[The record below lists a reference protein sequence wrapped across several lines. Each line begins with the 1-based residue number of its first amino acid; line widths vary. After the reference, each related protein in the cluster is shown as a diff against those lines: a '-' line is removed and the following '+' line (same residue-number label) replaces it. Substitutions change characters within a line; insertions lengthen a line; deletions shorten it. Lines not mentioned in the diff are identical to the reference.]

1 MKPTTMGLPIR
12 FIALLTGT
20 AMFVLAVPH
29 ARAAGTPAGTTV
41 SNTASLTYSVGGV
54 GQPAILASASFLV
67 DNKINMTVTRLN
79 ATVVAVVPGQ
89 LAALST
95 FTVTNNGNAT
105 QDFALAGADMTAGT
119 ANPFGGALLDSFIAG
134 TGGVCTIS
142 NIGIATGTMGTFTAG
157 DQHIN
162 ALTADSSATVTVSC
176 AIPGAQ
182 ANGTLAVISL
192 TATARINDGTNALGG
207 ALISTFGTPD
217 IPGTVQVVFADIA
230 GPAVG
235 DVANNAAH
243 SALNAYLVQTGVL
256 TLSKSVSVVCDPARG
271 TTTPKNI
278 PGAAV
283 QYAITITNAGSA
295 AATLTTV
302 TDTLA
307 TVLGHDINLISGV
320 GGAAVCVAGAGGQ
333 VKLAPGVGFG
343 AVKGTGATTYTP
355 PGLAAN
361 AVTAGVTILGQ
372 DITITFNLLSTVGGG
387 LLLPAGSL
395 PVGDFVTVYYNA
407 FVQ

>member
-1 MKPTTMGLPIR
+1 MKSTTRNLITSLT
-12 FIALLTGT
+12 ALLTGA
-20 AMFVLAVPH
+20 AMFGLA
-29 ARAAGTPAGTTV
+29 ASQAMAAGTAAGTTV

-54 GQPAILASASFLV
+54 SQPAILSSASFLV
-67 DNKINMTVTRLN
+67 DNKVNMTVARIN
-79 ATVVAVVPGQ
+79 ATAVSVVPGQ
-89 LAALST
+89 LAAFST

-105 QDFALAGADMTAGT
+105 QDFALAGADMTTGT

-142 NIGIATGTMGTFTAG
+142 NIGIATGAMGIYTVG

-176 AIPGAQ
+176 SIPAAQ
-182 ANGTLAVISL
+182 ANGTLAVVSL
-192 TATARINDGTNALGG
+192 TATARINDGTNAAGG
-207 ALISTFGTPD
+207 ALVSTFGTPD

-256 TLSKSVSVVCDPARG
+256 TLSKTVSVVCDPARG

-302 TDTLA
+302 TDTLSSVI
-307 TVLGHDINLISGV
+307 THDINLINGV
-320 GGAAVCVAGAGGQ
+320 GGAPVCVAGAGGQ
-333 VKLAPGVGFG
+333 VNLAPGVGFG
-343 AVKGTGATTYTP
+343 AVKGTGATTYSP

-372 DITITFNLLSTVGGG
+372 DITIVFNLLSTVGGG

-395 PVGDFVTVYYNA
+395 PAGDFVTVYYNA